1 MLASSLHNRG
11 DSLNRHFIG
20 NVHSCYYIWQF
31 AGPCQLCCGTSN
43 QAWISE
49 YLDMKVK
56 YCICNDFIVGTLEGA
71 IESIAAT
78 VQSSIENFVFST

>member
-1 MLASSLHNRG
+1 MLASSIHNRG

-56 YCICNDFIVGTLEGA
+56 YCIGETSTILLFGT
-71 IESIAAT
+71 IESLESLAAT
-78 VQSSIENFVFST
+78 VQSSKVKIF